1 MGPGNDNAITK
12 IYGGLMSDLSEED
25 FIKYREMLEI
35 IPFEE
40 IQDKVDELEGEKDNF
55 VGPKQPTN
63 LQSFNSINPFIHDTT
78 MNIYGKDP
86 IDNHI
91 RQSEHIHSLYG

>member
-1 MGPGNDNAITK
+1 MWF
-12 IYGGLMSDLSEED
+12 EED
-25 FIKYREMLEI
+25 FIKFEDMLEI
-35 IPFEE
+35 VPFEE
-40 IQDKVDELEGEKDNF
+40 IKNKVDEMNDTKDDF
-55 VGPKQPTN
+55 VGPKRETN
-63 LQSFNSINPFIHDTT
+63 LQSFNSINPYIHDTT